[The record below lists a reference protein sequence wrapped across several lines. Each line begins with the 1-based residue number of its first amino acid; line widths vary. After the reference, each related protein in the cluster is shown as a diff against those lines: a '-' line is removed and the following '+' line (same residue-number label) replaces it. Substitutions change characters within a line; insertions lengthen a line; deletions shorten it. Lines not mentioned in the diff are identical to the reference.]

1 MTNSAS
7 IKADTTS
14 SASTRAPDYIRI
26 KGLSKAFG
34 VGSDSVQALHNID
47 CSIEQGSFVTV
58 VGPSGCGK
66 STLLRILAGL
76 LDYNVGTVLLD
87 RQPVHGTRRD
97 IGMVFQ
103 NSILLPWRT
112 ILENVLLPA
121 EVLGLDASKARER
134 AMQLLHMV
142 RLDGFEHKYPRQLSG
157 GMQQRASI
165 ARALLHDPKMLLM
178 DEPFGALDAM
188 TRERMNL
195 ELQRIWMESGK
206 TVVLITH
213 SIPEAVFLGDVVFVM
228 SPRPGTLEKV
238 FHIDLPRPRRLDV
251 MADPVFSHAAAGIRE
266 RFSHAAAFD

>member
-1 MTNSAS
+1 M
-7 IKADTTS
+7 TTS
-14 SASTRAPDYIRI
+14 TPTEPAPVTSTRAPDYIRI
-26 KGLSKAFG
+26 AGLSKTFG
-34 VGSDSVQALHNID
+34 GGNDSVLALHDID
-47 CSIEQGSFVTV
+47 CSIEQGSFVTI

-66 STLLRILAGL
+66 STLLRIMAGL
-76 LDYNVGTVLLD
+76 LDYSVGTVQLD
-87 RQPVHGTRRD
+87 HQPVHGTRRD

-103 NSILLPWRT
+103 SSILLPWRT

-121 EVLGLDASKARER
+121 EVLGLDMKKARER

-142 RLDGFEHKYPRQLSG
+142 RLDGFEHKLPRQLSG

-165 ARALLHDPKMLLM
+165 ARALLHDPKILLM

-228 SPRPGTLEKV
+228 SPRPGTLEKLV
-238 FHIDLPRPRRLDV
+238 HVDLPRPRALEV
-251 MADPVFSHAAAGIRE
+251 MGDPVFSRAAAGIRE